1 MRLALETYTV
11 RKQAKKNLKKTLEDI
26 HALGFRAI
34 ELSKIDLTDKNIAL
48 IQKSRLHVSGIMLPL
63 SEIQKNLELWIKHC
77 KDLRC
82 SRLVVSRLSI
92 AAILGG
98 LEPLRKF
105 INQMNQVS
113 FLLQGRG
120 ITLCFHHHAWEF
132 ETVDGKVRMD
142 ILLNE
147 LRLPI
152 KIISD
157 VYWLTYAHQDIPAF
171 YLKVGSRLEGFH
183 LRDLKYKTKN
193 GKKKAVSGPVG
204 SGLIDWVTLCGYS
217 DAVAYAAIE
226 LKSKKPFKEI
236 KESLDYIHHLQVGE
250 GNEYE

>member
-1 MRLALETYTV
+1 MRLALETYSV
-11 RKQAKKNLKKTLEDI
+11 AKMAKKNLKKTLEDI
-26 HALGFRAI
+26 RALGFRAV
-34 ELSKIDLTDKNIAL
+34 ELSKIELTPANIAL
-48 IQKSRLHVSGIMLPL
+48 IQKSRLHVSGIMVPL
-63 SEIQKNLELWIKHC
+63 SKMQKNPELWIKHC

-92 AAILGG
+92 PAIMGKLKH
-98 LEPLRKF
+98 LRQF
-105 INQMNQVS
+105 INQMNQMS

-132 ETVDGKVRMD
+132 DSVEGKVRMD

-147 LRLPI
+147 MRLPI

-183 LRDLKYKTKN
+183 LRDLRYKTVR
-193 GKKKAVSGPVG
+193 GKTKAVSGPLG
-204 SGLIDWVTLCGYS
+204 TGIIDWVTIIGY
-217 DAVAYAAIE
+217 AHTTAYAAIE
-226 LKSKKPFKEI
+226 LKSKKPLKDL
-236 KESLDYIHHLQVGE
+236 KESLTHLHCLQVKE
-250 GNEYE
+250 G